1 LRSARPRR
9 VRGGGERVTGSHL
22 EASARACANI
32 ALAKYWGKADPKRNI
47 PAVPSVS
54 LTLDQLVTETRVRF
68 DPSLRTD
75 QVRLDGR
82 RATEAE
88 ADRVIAM
95 LARIRR
101 EARLRMRAQI
111 SSHNHFPTAA
121 GLASSASGFAA
132 LAASA
137 SAAAGIRFSARRLS
151 ALARASSASAAR
163 SIYGGF
169 VELPAG
175 GRGDDDLAARP
186 IAPPGHWNLRL
197 VVALTDPGKKKV
209 GSTEGM
215 ERSRK
220 SSPYYEAWIDQA
232 PKWSRRIKRAIKER
246 ELDTLGEAM
255 EQSTLAFHCCAI
267 TSTPPIIYWAPATL
281 AALATVRGLRERGVS
296 VWATMDAGPHVKA
309 LCGVGDA
316 SRVRQALDRTQGV
329 TRTWVAKP
337 GPNIEVH
344 R

>member
-1 LRSARPRR
+1 MSERPM
-9 VRGGGERVTGSHL
+9 

-32 ALAKYWGKADPKRNI
+32 ALAKYWGKADVKRNV
-47 PAVPSVS
+47 PAVPSIS

-68 DPSLRTD
+68 DRSLSSD

-82 RATEAE
+82 RASAAE
-88 ADRVIAM
+88 SERVVTM
-95 LARIRR
+95 LNRIRR
-101 EARLRMRAQI
+101 EAGLRTKARV

-132 LAASA
+132 LAVSA
-137 SAAAGIRFSARRLS
+137 SAAAGLPFNARRLS

-175 GRGDDDLAARP
+175 ERGDADLAARQ

-197 VVALTDPGKKKV
+197 VVALTEPGKKKV

-220 SSPYYEAWIDQA
+220 TSPYYDAWLEQA
-232 PKWSRRIKRAIKER
+232 PKWSRKIKRAIKER
-246 ELDTLGEAM
+246 DLDTLGAAM

-267 TSTPPIIYWAPATL
+267 TSDPPIMYWAPATL
-281 AALATVRGLRERGVS
+281 AALATIRGLRDRGLS

-309 LCGVGDA
+309 LCSLGDA
-316 SRVRQALDRTQGV
+316 SRVRQALDRTEGV
-329 TRTWVAKP
+329 TRSWVAKP
-337 GPNIEVH
+337 GPDVEVH
-344 R
+344 L

>member
-1 LRSARPRR
+1 
-9 VRGGGERVTGSHL
+9 VNDHVT

-32 ALAKYWGKADPKRNI
+32 ALAKYWGKADAKRNV
-47 PAVPSVS
+47 PAVPSIS

-68 DPSLRTD
+68 DPALPSD
-75 QVRLDGR
+75 VVRLDGR
-82 RATEAE
+82 RATAAE
-88 ADRVIAM
+88 ADRVATM
-95 LARIRR
+95 LDRVRR
-101 EARLRMRAQI
+101 ESRLRLSARVTT
-111 SSHNHFPTAA
+111 HNHFPTAA

-132 LAASA
+132 LAAAA
-137 SAAAGIRFSARRLS
+137 SAAAGLRLNARRLS

-175 GRGDDDLAARP
+175 SRGDMDLAARQ
-186 IAPPGHWNLRL
+186 IAPPEHWNLRL
-197 VVALTDPGKKKV
+197 VVALTELGEKKV

-220 SSPYYEAWIDQA
+220 TSPYYRAWLDQA
-232 PKWSRRIKRAIKER
+232 PKWSRKIKRAIKER
-246 ELDTLGEAM
+246 DLDTLGSAM

-267 TSTPPIIYWAPATL
+267 TSDPPILYWAPATL
-281 AALATVRGLRERGVS
+281 AALATVRGLRERGVPA
-296 VWATMDAGPHVKA
+296 WATMDAGPHVKV
-309 LCGVGDA
+309 LCEVDA
-316 SRVRQALDRTQGV
+316 ATRVRQALDRTPGV

-337 GPNIEVH
+337 GPDVEVD

>member
-1 LRSARPRR
+1 MTDRSM
-9 VRGGGERVTGSHL
+9 

-32 ALAKYWGKADPKRNI
+32 ALAKYWGKADVKRNV
-47 PAVPSVS
+47 PAVPSIS

-68 DPSLRTD
+68 DDSLATD
-75 QVRLDGR
+75 VVRLDGR
-82 RATEAE
+82 RATAAE
-88 ADRVIAM
+88 ADRVITM
-95 LARIRR
+95 LNRIRR
-101 EARLRMRAQI
+101 EAGLRRNAHVT
-111 SSHNHFPTAA
+111 SHNHFPTAA

-132 LAASA
+132 LAAAA
-137 SAAAGIRFSARRLS
+137 SAAAGLRFNARRLS

-175 GRGDDDLAARP
+175 SRGDSDLAARP

-197 VVALTDPGKKKV
+197 VVAVTEPGEKKV

-220 SSPYYEAWIDQA
+220 TSP
-232 PKWSRRIKRAIKER
+232 
-246 ELDTLGEAM
+246 
-255 EQSTLAFHCCAI
+255 LAFHCCAI
-267 TSTPPIIYWAPATL
+267 TSEPPILYWAPATL

-296 VWATMDAGPHVKA
+296 AWATMDAGPHVKA

-316 SRVRQALDRTQGV
+316 TRVRQALDRTPGV
-329 TRTWVAKP
+329 TRTWIAKP
-337 GPNIEVH
+337 GPDVEVH

>member
-1 LRSARPRR
+1 MIERPM
-9 VRGGGERVTGSHL
+9 

-32 ALAKYWGKADPKRNI
+32 ALAKYWGKADVQRNV

-54 LTLDQLVTETRVRF
+54 LTLDQLLTETRVRF
-68 DPSLRTD
+68 DRSLGAD
-75 QVRLDGR
+75 VVRLDGR

-95 LARIRR
+95 LNRVRR
-101 EARLRMRAQI
+101 EARLRVKARV

-132 LAASA
+132 LAAAA
-137 SAAAGIRFSARRLS
+137 SAAAGIGFNARRLS

-175 GRGDDDLAARP
+175 SRGDVELAARQV
-186 IAPPGHWNLRL
+186 APPEHWNLRL
-197 VVALTDPGKKKV
+197 VVALTEPGQKKV

-220 SSPYYEAWIDQA
+220 TSPYYQAWLEQA
-232 PKWSRRIKRAIKER
+232 PKWSRKIKRAIKER
-246 ELDTLGEAM
+246 DLDTLGAAM

-267 TSTPPIIYWAPATL
+267 TSDPPIIYWAPATL
-281 AALATVRGLRERGVS
+281 AALATVRGLRGRGVS

-309 LCGVGDA
+309 LCAASDA

-329 TRTWVAKP
+329 TRSWVAKP
-337 GPNIEVH
+337 GPDVEVH

>member
-1 LRSARPRR
+1 MIERPM
-9 VRGGGERVTGSHL
+9 

-32 ALAKYWGKADPKRNI
+32 ALAKYWGKADVQRNV

-54 LTLDQLVTETRVRF
+54 LTLDQLLTETRVRF
-68 DPSLRTD
+68 DRSLGAD
-75 QVRLDGR
+75 VVRLDGR

-95 LARIRR
+95 LNRVRR
-101 EARLRMRAQI
+101 EARLRVKARV

-132 LAASA
+132 LAAAA
-137 SAAAGIRFSARRLS
+137 SAAAGIGFNARRLS

-175 GRGDDDLAARP
+175 SRGDVELAARQV
-186 IAPPGHWNLRL
+186 APPEHWNLRL
-197 VVALTDPGKKKV
+197 VVALTEPGQKKV

-220 SSPYYEAWIDQA
+220 TSPYYQAWLEQA
-232 PKWSRRIKRAIKER
+232 PKWSRKIKRAIKER
-246 ELDTLGEAM
+246 ELDTLGAAM

-267 TSTPPIIYWAPATL
+267 TSDPPIIYWAPATL
-281 AALATVRGLRERGVS
+281 AALATVRGLRGRGVS

-309 LCGVGDA
+309 LCAASDA

-329 TRTWVAKP
+329 TRSWVAKP
-337 GPNIEVH
+337 GPDVEVH

>member
-1 LRSARPRR
+1 MIERPM
-9 VRGGGERVTGSHL
+9 

-32 ALAKYWGKADPKRNI
+32 ALAKYWGKADVQRNV

-54 LTLDQLVTETRVRF
+54 LTLDQLLTETRVRF
-68 DPSLRTD
+68 DRSLGAD
-75 QVRLDGR
+75 VVRLDGR

-95 LARIRR
+95 LNRVRR
-101 EARLRMRAQI
+101 EARLRVKARV

-132 LAASA
+132 LAAAA
-137 SAAAGIRFSARRLS
+137 SAAAGIGFNARRLS

-175 GRGDDDLAARP
+175 SRGDVELAARQV
-186 IAPPGHWNLRL
+186 APPEHWNLRL
-197 VVALTDPGKKKV
+197 VVALTEPGQKKV

-220 SSPYYEAWIDQA
+220 TSPYYQAWLEQA
-232 PKWSRRIKRAIKER
+232 PKWSRKIKRAIKER
-246 ELDTLGEAM
+246 ELDTLGAAM

-267 TSTPPIIYWAPATL
+267 TSDPPIIYWAPATL
-281 AALATVRGLRERGVS
+281 AALATVRGLRGRGVS

-309 LCGVGDA
+309 LCAASDA

-329 TRTWVAKP
+329 PRSWVAKP
-337 GPNIEVH
+337 GPDVEVH

>member
-1 LRSARPRR
+1 MIERPM
-9 VRGGGERVTGSHL
+9 

-32 ALAKYWGKADPKRNI
+32 ALAKYWGKADVQRNV

-54 LTLDQLVTETRVRF
+54 LTLDQLLTETRVRF
-68 DPSLRTD
+68 DRSLGAD
-75 QVRLDGR
+75 VVRLDGR

-95 LARIRR
+95 LNRVRR
-101 EARLRMRAQI
+101 EARLRVKARV

-132 LAASA
+132 LAAAA
-137 SAAAGIRFSARRLS
+137 SAAAGIGFNARRLS

-175 GRGDDDLAARP
+175 SRGDVELAARQV
-186 IAPPGHWNLRL
+186 APPEHWNLRL
-197 VVALTDPGKKKV
+197 VVALTEPGQKKV

-220 SSPYYEAWIDQA
+220 TSPYYQAWLEQA
-232 PKWSRRIKRAIKER
+232 PKWSRKIKRAIKER
-246 ELDTLGEAM
+246 DLDTLGAAM

-267 TSTPPIIYWAPATL
+267 TSDPPIIYWAPATL
-281 AALATVRGLRERGVS
+281 AALATVRGLRGRGVS

-309 LCGVGDA
+309 LCAASDA
-316 SRVRQALDRTQGV
+316 SRVRQALDRTEGV
-329 TRTWVAKP
+329 TRSWVAKP
-337 GPNIEVH
+337 GPDVEVH

>member
-1 LRSARPRR
+1 MSERPM
-9 VRGGGERVTGSHL
+9 

-32 ALAKYWGKADPKRNI
+32 ALAKYWGKADVKRNV
-47 PAVPSVS
+47 PAVPSIS
-54 LTLDQLVTETRVRF
+54 MTLDQLVTETKIRF
-68 DPSLRTD
+68 DPSLQAD
-75 QVRLDGR
+75 IVRLDGR
-82 RATEAE
+82 RASTEETA
-88 ADRVIAM
+88 RVVTM
-95 LARIRR
+95 LDRIRR
-101 EARLRMRAQI
+101 EARLRLYARV

-137 SAAAGIRFSARRLS
+137 SAAAGLRYNPRRLS

-175 GRGDDDLAARP
+175 KRGDANLAARP
-186 IAPPGHWNLRL
+186 IAPPTHWNLRL
-197 VVALTDPGKKKV
+197 IVAQTVPGRKKV

-220 SSPYYEAWIDQA
+220 TSPYYRAWLDQA
-232 PKWSRRIKRAIKER
+232 PKWCRVIKRAIKGR
-246 ELDTLGEAM
+246 DLDALGGAM

-267 TSTPPIIYWAPATL
+267 TSNPTIIYWAPETL
-281 AALATVRGLRERGVS
+281 AALDTVHGLRERGVS
-296 VWATMDAGPHVKA
+296 AWATMDAGPHVKT
-309 LCGVGDA
+309 LCDA
-316 SRVRQALDRTQGV
+316 TDAARVRQALDRTRGV
-329 TRTWVAKP
+329 TRTWVTKP
-337 GPNIEVH
+337 GPDVEVS

>member
-1 LRSARPRR
+1 VIESPM
-9 VRGGGERVTGSHL
+9 

-32 ALAKYWGKADPKRNI
+32 ALAKYWGKADVKRNV

-68 DPSLRTD
+68 DRSLGAD
-75 QVRLDGR
+75 LVRLDGR
-82 RATEAE
+82 RATETE

-95 LARIRR
+95 LNRVRR
-101 EARLRMRAQI
+101 QARLRVKARV

-132 LAASA
+132 LAAAA
-137 SAAAGIRFSARRLS
+137 SAAAGIGFNARRLS

-175 GRGDDDLAARP
+175 SRGDVELAARQV
-186 IAPPGHWNLRL
+186 APPEHWNLRL
-197 VVALTDPGKKKV
+197 VVALTEPGQKKV

-220 SSPYYEAWIDQA
+220 TSPYYQAWLEQA
-232 PKWSRRIKRAIKER
+232 PKWSRKIKRAIKER
-246 ELDTLGEAM
+246 ELDTLGAAM

-267 TSTPPIIYWAPATL
+267 TSDPPIIYWAPATL

-309 LCGVGDA
+309 LCAASDA
-316 SRVRQALDRTQGV
+316 SRVRQALDRTEGV
-329 TRTWVAKP
+329 TRSWVAKP
-337 GPNIEVH
+337 GPDVEVH
-344 R
+344 Q

>member
-1 LRSARPRR
+1 M
-9 VRGGGERVTGSHL
+9 

-32 ALAKYWGKADPKRNI
+32 ALAKYWGKADVKRNV

-68 DPSLRTD
+68 DRSLCSD
-75 QVRLDGR
+75 LVRLDGR
-82 RATEAE
+82 PATEAE

-95 LARIRR
+95 LDRVRR
-101 EARLRMRAQI
+101 EARLRVKARV

-132 LAASA
+132 LAAAA
-137 SAAAGIRFSARRLS
+137 SAAAGIDFNARRLS

-175 GRGDDDLAARP
+175 SRGDVDLAARQV
-186 IAPPGHWNLRL
+186 APPEHWNLRL
-197 VVALTDPGKKKV
+197 VVALTEPGKKKV

-220 SSPYYEAWIDQA
+220 TSPYYQAWLEQA
-232 PKWSRRIKRAIKER
+232 PKWSRKIKRAIKER
-246 ELDTLGEAM
+246 ELDTLGAAM
-255 EQSTLAFHCCAI
+255 EQSTFAFHCCAI
-267 TSTPPIIYWAPATL
+267 TSDPPIVYWAPATL

-309 LCGVGDA
+309 LCAASDA
-316 SRVRQALDRTQGV
+316 SRVRQALDRTEGV
-329 TRTWVAKP
+329 TRSWVAKP
-337 GPNIEVH
+337 GPDVEVH
-344 R
+344 Q

>member
-1 LRSARPRR
+1 M
-9 VRGGGERVTGSHL
+9 

-32 ALAKYWGKADPKRNI
+32 ALAKYWGKADVKRNV
-47 PAVPSVS
+47 PAVPSIS

-68 DPSLRTD
+68 DPSLSSD
-75 QVRLDGR
+75 LVRLDGR
-82 RATEAE
+82 RATPTESERVVAML
-88 ADRVIAM
+88 DRV
-95 LARIRR
+95 RR
-101 EARLRMRAQI
+101 EARLRMKAHVT
-111 SSHNHFPTAA
+111 SHNQFPTAA

-137 SAAAGIRFSARRLS
+137 SAAAGIRFNARRLS

-175 GRGDDDLAARP
+175 SRGDAELAARP
-186 IAPPGHWNLRL
+186 IAAPEHWNLRL
-197 VVALTDPGKKKV
+197 VVALTEPGQKKV
-209 GSTEGM
+209 GSSEGM

-220 SSPYYEAWIDQA
+220 TSPYYEAWLGQA
-232 PKWSRRIKRAIKER
+232 PKWARKIKRAIKER
-246 ELDTLGEAM
+246 ELDTLGAAM

-267 TSTPPIIYWAPATL
+267 TSDPPILYWAPATL

-296 VWATMDAGPHVKA
+296 AWATMDAGPHVKA
-309 LCGVGDA
+309 LCSLGDA
-316 SRVRQALDRTQGV
+316 SRVRQALDRTTGV

-337 GPNIEVH
+337 GPDVEVH

>member
-1 LRSARPRR
+1 MTDRPM
-9 VRGGGERVTGSHL
+9 

-32 ALAKYWGKADPKRNI
+32 ALAKYWGKADVKRNV
-47 PAVPSVS
+47 PAVPSIS

-68 DPSLRTD
+68 DPSLTSD
-75 QVRLDGR
+75 AVRLDGR
-82 RATEAE
+82 RATAAE
-88 ADRVIAM
+88 TERVVAMLDRV
-95 LARIRR
+95 RR
-101 EARLRMRAQI
+101 EARLRMKAHVN
-111 SSHNHFPTAA
+111 SHNHFPTAA

-137 SAAAGIRFSARRLS
+137 SAAAGLRFNARKLS

-175 GRGDDDLAARP
+175 SPGDADLAARQ
-186 IAPPGHWNLRL
+186 IASPEHWNLRL
-197 VVALTDPGKKKV
+197 VVAATEPGTKKV

-215 ERSRK
+215 ERARK
-220 SSPYYEAWIDQA
+220 TSPYYQAWLGEA
-232 PKWSRRIKRAIKER
+232 PKWCRKIKRAVRER
-246 ELDTLGEAM
+246 DLDALGGAM
-255 EQSTLAFHCCAI
+255 ERSTLAFHCCAI
-267 TSTPPIIYWAPATL
+267 TSDPSILYWAPATL
-281 AALATVRGLRERGVS
+281 AALATVRGLRERGLS

-316 SRVRQALDRTQGV
+316 TRVRQALDQTPGV

-337 GPNIEVH
+337 GPDVEVVQ
-344 R
+344 

>member
-1 LRSARPRR
+1 MSGPP
-9 VRGGGERVTGSHL
+9 S

-32 ALAKYWGKADPKRNI
+32 ALAKYWGKADLKRNI
-47 PAVPSVS
+47 PAVPSIS

-68 DPSLRTD
+68 DSSLSSD
-75 QVRLDGR
+75 LVRLDGR
-82 RATEAE
+82 RATQAE
-88 ADRVIAM
+88 ADRVVAM
-95 LARIRR
+95 LDRVRR
-101 EARLRMRAQI
+101 EARLRTKAHV

-137 SAAAGIRFSARRLS
+137 SAAAGIRFNARRLS

-163 SIYGGF
+163 SIFGGY

-175 GRGDDDLAARP
+175 KRGDVDLAARP

-220 SSPYYEAWIDQA
+220 TSPYYAAWLEQA
-232 PKWSRRIKRAIKER
+232 PKWSRKIKRAIKDR
-246 ELDTLGEAM
+246 ELDLLGEAM

-267 TSTPPIIYWAPATL
+267 TSEPPIFYWAPATL
-281 AALATVRGLRERGVS
+281 AALATLRGLRERGVS

-309 LCGVGDA
+309 LCGIGDA

-329 TRTWVAKP
+329 TRTWVTKP
-337 GPNIEVH
+337 GPGIEVQQ
-344 R
+344 

>member
-1 LRSARPRR
+1 MSGP
-9 VRGGGERVTGSHL
+9 TM

-32 ALAKYWGKADPKRNI
+32 ALAKYWGKADVKRNI

-68 DPSLRTD
+68 DPSLSSD
-75 QVRLDGR
+75 LVRLDGR

-88 ADRVIAM
+88 ADRVVAM
-95 LARIRR
+95 LDRVRR
-101 EARLRMRAQI
+101 EARLRLKAQV

-132 LAASA
+132 LAASV
-137 SAAAGIRFSARRLS
+137 SAAAGIRFNARRLS

-175 GRGDDDLAARP
+175 SRGDTELAARP

-220 SSPYYEAWIDQA
+220 TSPYYEAWLDQA
-232 PKWSRRIKRAIKER
+232 PKWARKIKRAIKER
-246 ELDTLGEAM
+246 DLDRLGEAM
-255 EQSTLAFHCCAI
+255 EQSTLGFHCCAI
-267 TSTPPIIYWAPATL
+267 TSAPPIFYWAPATL
-281 AALATVRGLRERGVS
+281 SALATVRGLRERGVS

-337 GPNIEVH
+337 GPDVEVH